1 MKRNFLL
8 TLLLTLLPFVG
19 WAQDP
24 QDPGQTVIDLDPSDP
39 VAKIVET
46 EKNYASLQAA
56 IDEVANDQT
65 IVLLTNIAYTTETV
79 ALGGSDANG
88 LSTPASYT
96 IDLAGNNISFS
107 AYPAHASAITL
118 GRSNLAVTITNSAAA
133 GGLISGENTGDPD
146 PMIRVGNDDVEGSS
160 LTIESGVTVTNEK
173 AATILV
179 VSSSTATKLN
189 VLDVKGTVICNSFWD
204 FAVGTNGANKGGIIN
219 VFDDAVVTGSGE
231 GIYQEEEVQG
241 GIAIYIPAGE
251 CNIKGGTITGYN
263 AGVGVK
269 SGVLNISGGTIICEA
284 PKGDYPWEW
293 NANGVNGVGHAVQV
307 EIGDYPGGDPQ
318 VSITGGK
325 FVSKNNAVGSYFKEN
340 SADSPLGKFI
350 VGGNF
355 TDNNLDAFLADGYE
369 AVLNNDG
376 VTYDVETEDKT
387 LVQVVPQSG
396 ITMEYHGAIDLSNP
410 DVVSLTPLQLNAIE
424 GLREAI
430 LTKLQVNNAEALAT
444 REQLGATQYSLGL
457 IDENDKKV
465 TFNNQTYTIMPLSSA
480 DVVIIPAKNKFNKDA
495 NDELLLP
502 ALAENLEYT
511 SEAQT
516 LVVAPTNAQTAFPG
530 VEFVVADTEVMPETG
545 WAAYNADANKRTNVG
560 IYYVWARPAADAT
573 DGKYEAGDA
582 VALGPVAIAQATP
595 ALAGV
600 MALTNAG
607 TAIPVD
613 GNEKIAGNYTCTYAP
628 NLVITASGVTA
639 DPTFANGSVKYYY
652 AKQNGQ
658 TWGEKTAFVV
668 DNPETENVNEATTFG
683 AGTYK
688 ITAEIAA
695 DESAYGNWAAATNE
709 AYTITLTVNKA
720 NAFTAENAPAG
731 RELTYNGTAQELV
744 TVGES
749 VPAGVIEYH
758 MRQQAGTNQWG
769 NPTWSYWSNWSQ
781 DIPEATNANTYQIE
795 YRIRNNQNYNS
806 VQATTVTSTIKKS
819 LLAIKVN
826 NVTKVYDATNSV
838 TKDNTE
844 TVDEGGDRF
853 TLLNETFN
861 EDAAQIL
868 GVNYAPMAEGTGIT
882 VAGSPYEIT
891 VTKEAL
897 TARNANYD
905 YEVIPGTLTI
915 TPAEIYVQTQRYPV
929 LPNGNNNYGIDRYT
943 TTYGVPADFSQAY
956 TVHGLQGDDTAEDVF
971 ETLPVLTAPNALPA
985 ENPEVGEYDFVFT
998 PGVLNNTNYVLDE
1011 EEPYRVWTNGTMTDH
1026 FTVQAVGDSRIVI
1039 TIVPQTAVYNY
1050 GAAPEIPWVAGT
1062 NYYVT
1067 GLQGDDEISTVFA
1080 GGALPTFNIKK
1091 YADSEE
1097 VDIESYDAGTYALE
1111 YAGGLELAN
1120 PTRYAGGIQFIN
1132 ATLTIEPRPL
1142 TGVVESQTILLDGE
1156 IDEEAFEI
1164 KDGETVVDPEELE
1177 LKAELAENAD
1187 ASINGPGVYDNGLI
1201 LTIDN
1206 PNFVLEEDTEYGQL
1220 TILSLTDIV
1229 LNPDE
1234 TAASTIEVA
1243 ATAVDDDDDPVE
1255 FKVTLGEDFPV
1266 MKAGEWYTMVLPFEV
1281 NTLDLVT
1288 KLQTYVIV
1296 NRLGAS
1302 TTDHISFVLESDA
1315 IPAGEPFVIK
1325 CNKEATFAGKQFTGV
1340 TITDEV
1346 EDYSDPKYSD
1356 NALVGVYAATD
1367 IQSTDDQ
1374 MLAWLGNSTIV
1385 KTEDPLVYRQNK
1397 WYEPYSAP
1405 KTIAPFE
1412 AYLKYAPGKT
1422 AAGVRMITF
1431 EEADGTITAINGVEG
1446 ENGANAEGLYRI
1458 DGVKVQGTTTQKG
1471 VYIQDGKKF
1480 VK

>member
-1 MKRNFLL
+1 M
-8 TLLLTLLPFVG
+8 LLLTLLPFVG
-19 WAQDP
+19 WAAEP
-24 QDPGQTVIDLDPSDP
+24 QKPADADLVISTNNPTVNLVVAGSDDSGTFYYYSSDNSNLDFTAEELEQNFGADVPTANSEGTYYVYWFFLPTGQSFDV
-39 VAKIVET
+39 V
-46 EKNYASLQAA
+46 
-56 IDEVANDQT
+56 DEVYKIEVEVSEEGGEPVVVEYDSYDNIVVTVNPTRAGFTGNDIAFPTVSVKGLLNGVGEPTDVPTDYYTVAWTYGSEAVTVANAVGTYTVTVTAKQDYAPFTTFEDPDATFEVVAPSEVDVQVIPVTSATMIYGGEIKLTAENANNVITLQPADYNTLATKQLIIDKLKINEAAALATQNVGDQYNFTLGLKDNSDNTVEFDEFTTLT
-65 IVLLTNIAYTTETV
+65 IKPTGTGKVDILPAQNELIKINDNDKLLTIAVANGLVYNNTDQNLVVGADYSFHSYGGEGVGAPAYGVGTVKVGTTETV
-79 ALGGSDANG
+79 TEGDAQVKYTAITVLRNLAANDLVENADDFVGQTFYVKADPDNFPEGEGRLQLYSKNDEGAFVEVPSAHEGIWAAISEIEEKPTQFEGIEFFVSDEELTADAETGLFTINEDAWNDNATGKNADTYFVYARAKADKSANG
-88 LSTPASYT
+88 NWTAGPAEFVGETEIAKATPV
-96 IDLAGNNISFS
+96 LAGRLELTG
-107 AYPAHASAITL
+107 AGQPTPP
-118 GRSNLAVTITNSAAA
+118 NS
-133 GGLISGENTGDPD
+133 T
-146 PMIRVGNDDVEGSS
+146 
-160 LTIESGVTVTNEK
+160 
-173 AATILV
+173 
-179 VSSSTATKLN
+179 
-189 VLDVKGTVICNSFWD
+189 
-204 FAVGTNGANKGGIIN
+204 
-219 VFDDAVVTGSGE
+219 
-231 GIYQEEEVQG
+231 
-241 GIAIYIPAGE
+241 
-251 CNIKGGTITGYN
+251 
-263 AGVGVK
+263 
-269 SGVLNISGGTIICEA
+269 
-284 PKGDYPWEW
+284 
-293 NANGVNGVGHAVQV
+293 
-307 EIGDYPGGDPQ
+307 
-318 VSITGGK
+318 
-325 FVSKNNAVGSYFKEN
+325 
-340 SADSPLGKFI
+340 
-350 VGGNF
+350 
-355 TDNNLDAFLADGYE
+355 
-369 AVLNNDG
+369 
-376 VTYDVETEDKT
+376 
-387 LVQVVPQSG
+387 
-396 ITMEYHGAIDLSNP
+396 
-410 DVVSLTPLQLNAIE
+410 
-424 GLREAI
+424 
-430 LTKLQVNNAEALAT
+430 
-444 REQLGATQYSLGL
+444 TQ
-457 IDENDKKV
+457 
-465 TFNNQTYTIMPLSSA
+465 T
-480 DVVIIPAKNKFNKDA
+480 
-495 NDELLLP
+495 
-502 ALAENLEYT
+502 
-511 SEAQT
+511 
-516 LVVAPTNAQTAFPG
+516 
-530 VEFVVADTEVMPETG
+530 
-545 WAAYNADANKRTNVG
+545 
-560 IYYVWARPAADAT
+560 
-573 DGKYEAGDA
+573 
-582 VALGPVAIAQATP
+582 
-595 ALAGV
+595 
-600 MALTNAG
+600 
-607 TAIPVD
+607 
-613 GNEKIAGNYTCTYAP
+613 IAGNYTCTYSP
-628 NLVITASGVTA
+628 DLTITATGVTA
-639 DPTFANGSVKYYY
+639 DPTFASPFVKYYVSR
-652 AKQNGQ
+652 QVGNN
-658 TWGEKTAFVV
+658 WGTEAELKVDDPATTDANEKTVF
-668 DNPETENVNEATTFG
+668 N
-683 AGTYK
+683 AGTYRISAK
-688 ITAEIAA
+688 IVPDA
-695 DESAYGNWAAATNE
+695 DGNWDAVTDENYAL
-709 AYTITLTVNKA
+709 TLTVNKA
-720 NAFTAENAPAG
+720 DAITDDTKPAG
-731 RELTYNGTAQELV
+731 LELTYNGEAQELV

-749 VPAGVIEYH
+749 VPANVIQYH
-758 MRQQAGTNQWG
+758 MRYQIGTNQWG
-769 NPTWSYWSNWSQ
+769 QPTWSNWNSWSQ
-781 DIPEATNANTYQIE
+781 EIPEAIYANTYQIQ
-795 YRIRNNQNYNS
+795 YRIQNNPNYNS

-844 TVDEGGDRF
+844 TVEEGGDRF

-971 ETLPVLTAPNALPA
+971 ETLPVLTAPDALPA

-1177 LKAELAENAD
+1177 LNAELAENAD

-1325 CNKEATFAGKQFTGV
+1325 CNKEASFAGLEFEGV
-1340 TITDEV
+1340 TITDEI